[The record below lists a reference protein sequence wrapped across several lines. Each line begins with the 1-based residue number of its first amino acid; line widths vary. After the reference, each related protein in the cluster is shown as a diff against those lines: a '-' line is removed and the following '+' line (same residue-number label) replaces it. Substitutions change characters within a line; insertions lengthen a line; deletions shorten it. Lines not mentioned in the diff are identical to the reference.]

1 MTVDTCLAAV
11 ADPAAGGVGCFVG
24 VVRDHDH
31 ELPVT
36 ALEYEAH
43 PTAGATMR
51 TICEGF
57 ATDDIVAIAAEH
69 RVGRLAIGDAAVVV
83 AVSAVHRD
91 AALRTTA
98 QLIDAIKANLPIWK
112 HQFFADGSDE
122 WVGCAEV
129 LPFDPQMRLDLP

>member
-1 MTVDTCLAAV
+1 M
-11 ADPAAGGVGCFVG
+11 GCFVG

-31 ELPVT
+31 EQPVT

-43 PTAGATMR
+43 PSAETTLR
-51 TICEGF
+51 EVCERF

-69 RVGRLAIGDAAVVV
+69 RVGRLAIGDTAVVV
-83 AVSAVHRD
+83 VVSAVHRE

-98 QLIDAIKANLPIWK
+98 QLIDAIKAELPIWK

-122 WVGCAEV
+122 WVGCA
-129 LPFDPQMRLDLP
+129 